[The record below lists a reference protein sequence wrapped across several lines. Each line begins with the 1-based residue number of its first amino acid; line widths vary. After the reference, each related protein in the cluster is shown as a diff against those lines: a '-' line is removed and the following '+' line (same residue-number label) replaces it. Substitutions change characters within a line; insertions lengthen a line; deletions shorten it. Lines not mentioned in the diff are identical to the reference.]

1 MYDPHTPATRS
12 RPSGRQ
18 RHPVA
23 GSVGKPR
30 CCWTVHTVAVAGR
43 GAVYRVTALAGAL
56 LLVTLVV
63 LDAARLGGVGGQLTK
78 QPICAAYGV
87 SADGGSTVRGPTMP
101 DKRPARWTVD
111 LFRPTRVRPTTIT
124 ITVIRHGRRLGLIDA
139 ELLQEGQPVARS
151 RALFAG
157 PSETPEGQVRLPDRT
172 FQAPPP
178 DLLPHRDEQ
187 RLYY

>member
-43 GAVYRVTALAGAL
+43 GAVYRATALACVL

-63 LDAARLGGVGGQLTK
+63 LDAARLGVSAVNSQSSRSALRTAAARSAGRVGPGPGQRAGPGALGHGARRSGDGAGGQGTVGGERRT
-78 QPICAAYGV
+78 AAVG
-87 SADGGSTVRGPTMP
+87 
-101 DKRPARWTVD
+101 
-111 LFRPTRVRPTTIT
+111 
-124 ITVIRHGRRLGLIDA
+124 
-139 ELLQEGQPVARS
+139 RS
-151 RALFAG
+151 RETGHHPGLLVAG
-157 PSETPEGQVRLPDRT
+157 VAGR
-172 FQAPPP
+172 
-178 DLLPHRDEQ
+178 
-187 RLYY
+187 